1 MKRTSRKPKVFDL
14 LMVADPKHKKRSG
27 FDVVRLHGSFMEAS
41 WKLHGRFVKNRD
53 GMG

>member
-1 MKRTSRKPKVFDL
+1 VTLNEMNLEKTE
-14 LMVADPKHKKRSG
+14 G
-27 FDVVRLHGSFMEAS
+27 FRLVDGRRPETQEAIGLRCGAAS